1 MKAAG
6 KFKMYY
12 SYTMIGVYF
21 LSGLFLILHGWYLIS
36 GLQNY
41 AIGGMLIVYAVFRLY
56 REIQFHKIEQES
68 ELIEKE

>member
-21 LSGLFLILHGWYLIS
+21 LSGLFLLLHGWNLIS
-36 GLQNY
+36 GIQNY
-41 AIGGMLIVYAVFRLY
+41 AIGGMLIVYAGFRLY
-56 REIQFHKIEQES
+56 REIQSVKIEQES
-68 ELIEKE
+68 ELVEEE